1 MKKLAALILL
11 CLCLA
16 TFAQAE
22 TFTFNKPIGQ
32 TPFMDNLNLW
42 YEATTFTTDVPA
54 ELQPAL
60 ASSPFA
66 ADAVLQGAWLREY
79 YHRYDEKTDV
89 LNHQAALLAVRH
101 EGRLMLLGMAREG
114 RTWRVTPQSETFLPE
129 EEAFTITV
137 KPSRTNNASA
147 AMLAVVV
154 GEETHLIGSGSPDTA
169 WTLYQYQHAREDG
182 STAFLQ
188 PSYGSVIWGVYEGG
202 KVASQES
209 FRCVLPEYLETITY
223 ADLPRSLAELKDWA
237 AAHPIVL
244 AADEAFIGGVNLRH
258 KATGNS
264 RSHGQYFSGT
274 KVKLLG
280 QAPGTDFPWY
290 NVRVGDTEGWVSG
303 VYFYTEALDAQN
315 LHQAANRIQPV
326 ARLKKATS
334 LLTTPGGKVIASL
347 PADSVVSVL
356 VEQDGWA
363 HVVAPRNEIAC
374 QADWEGTYGYLPV
387 KVLTQAA
394 TPLQL
399 RFTED

>member
-1 MKKLAALILL
+1 MKKLAAILLMLL
-11 CLCLA
+11 CLVA
-16 TFAQAE
+16 SAQAD
-22 TFTFNKPIGQ
+22 TFTLNYPQGQ
-32 TPFMDNLNLW
+32 EPFMDNLNLW
-42 YEATTFTTDVPA
+42 YEANTFTTDVPE
-54 ELQPAL
+54 ELRAAL
-60 ASSPFA
+60 AASPFA
-66 ADAVLQGAWLREY
+66 GDEVLQGAWLREY
-79 YHRYDEKTDV
+79 YHRYDDLTNV
-89 LNHQAALLAVRH
+89 LNNQAALIAVRH
-101 EGRLMLLGMAREG
+101 EGRLMLLGLARSG
-114 RTWRVTPQSETFLPE
+114 KQWQVSPQSETFLPE
-129 EEAFTITV
+129 DEAFTLTV
-137 KPSRTNNASA
+137 APSRSNNASA
-147 AMLAVVV
+147 AMLAMVC
-154 GEETHLIGSGSPDTA
+154 GSDTYLIGSGSPDTA

-188 PSYGSVIWGVYEGG
+188 LSYGSVIWGVYEGG

-209 FRCVLPEYLETITY
+209 FRCVLPEYLETIDFST
-223 ADLPRSLAELKDWA
+223 LPRSLEALEAWA
-237 AAHPIVL
+237 AEHPITL

-264 RSHGQYFSGT
+264 RSHGRYFSGT

-290 NVRVGDTEGWVSG
+290 NVRIGRTEGWVSG

-326 ARLKKATS
+326 ARLKQMAS
-334 LLTTPGGKVIASL
+334 LLSSPGGDAIASL

-363 HVVAPRNEIAC
+363 HVVVPRNEIAC
-374 QADWEGTYGYLPV
+374 QADWDGAYGYLPL
-387 KVLTQAA
+387 KALTRAA

>member
-1 MKKLAALILL
+1 MKKLGAMMLVLL
-11 CLCLA
+11 CLVA
-16 TFAQAE
+16 TARAD
-22 TFTFNKPIGQ
+22 TFTLNNPKGQ

-42 YEATTFTTDVPA
+42 YEVTTFTNDVPA

-60 ASSPFA
+60 AASPFA
-66 ADAVLQGAWLREY
+66 ADEVLQGVWLREY
-79 YHRYDEKTDV
+79 YHRYDELTNV
-89 LNHQAALLAVRH
+89 LNNQAALLAVRH
-101 EGRLMLLGMAREG
+101 EGHLMLLGMARSG
-114 RTWRVTPQSETFLPE
+114 KQWQVSPQSETFLPE

-137 KPSRTNNASA
+137 VPSRTNNASA
-147 AMLAVVV
+147 AMLAIVC
-154 GEETHLIGSGSPDTA
+154 GEDTYLIASGSPDTA
-169 WTLYQYQHAREDG
+169 WTLWQYQRTNPDG
-182 STAFLQ
+182 TVDFL
-188 PSYGSVIWGVYEGG
+188 SMEYGCVVWGTYENG
-202 KVASQES
+202 KASRQES
-209 FRCVLPEYLETITY
+209 FRCILPANLAALHWDT
-223 ADLPRSLAELKDWA
+223 LPRSLAELKDWA
-237 AAHPIVL
+237 AAHPITL

-290 NVRVGDTEGWVSG
+290 NVRIGDTEGWVSG

-347 PADSVVSVL
+347 PAESVVSVL
-356 VEQDGWA
+356 VVQDGWA